1 MDGYRHQEL
10 SDETLE
16 KDIEAAVCVDPS
28 PEFLPRIRERIAN
41 ERVREGWLWSGSR
54 RWAGAAAAVT
64 AVAVIAVW
72 TLRDPSRAP
81 REAHLTGT
89 PPVESITPSVEPA
102 LPAPALVASSA
113 ESQKP
118 VSPPVA
124 RTSRLTRTPAVVKR
138 PEVLISLDE
147 AVALRQLIVAVAARQ
162 VQATDIPQL
171 AAASAPLPTIEEIVL
186 EPIELSPLDGLESE

>member
-28 PEFLPRIRERIAN
+28 PEFLPRIRERIAT

-54 RWAGAAAAVT
+54 RWAGAAAVVT

-81 REAHLTGT
+81 REAHITDT

-118 VSPPVA
+118 VSAPVVH
-124 RTSRLTRTPAVVKR
+124 TSRLTRTPAVVKR

-147 AVALRQLIVAVAARQ
+147 AVALRQLIVAIAARQ

-171 AAASAPLPTIEEIVL
+171 AAGSAPLPTIEEIVL
-186 EPIELSPLDGLESE
+186 EPIELSPIDGLESE

>member
-1 MDGYRHQEL
+1 MDGHTRQGM
-10 SDETLE
+10 SDEALE
-16 KDIEAAVCVDPS
+16 REIEAALGVDPS
-28 PEFLPRIRERIAN
+28 PEFLPRVRA
-41 ERVREGWLWSGSR
+41 RVASEQMHRGWYWSTGW
-54 RWAGAAAAVT
+54 RWAGVAAVVT

-102 LPAPALVASSA
+102 LPAPALVTSSA

-118 VSPPVA
+118 VSAPVA
-124 RTSRLTRTPAVVKR
+124 RTSRLTHTPVVVKR

-147 AVALRQLIVAVAARQ
+147 AVALRQLIVAIAARQ

-171 AAASAPLPTIEEIVL
+171 AAALAPLPTIEEIVL

>member
-1 MDGYRHQEL
+1 MDGYGHQEL

-16 KDIEAAVCVDPS
+16 KEIEAALGVDPS

-41 ERVREGWLWSGSR
+41 ERVREEWFWSGSW
-54 RWAGAAAAVT
+54 RWAGVAAVVT
-64 AVAVIAVW
+64 AAAVIAVW

-81 REAHLTGT
+81 REAHITDTAPAESTT
-89 PPVESITPSVEPA
+89 PPVEPA

-113 ESQKP
+113 ESPQP
-118 VSPPVA
+118 VSAPVA
-124 RTSRLTRTPAVVKR
+124 RTVRSTRTPAVVAR

-147 AVALRQLIVAVAARQ
+147 AVALRQLVVAIAARQ

-171 AAASAPLPTIEEIVL
+171 AAESAPLPTIEEIVL

>member
-10 SDETLE
+10 TDETLE
-16 KDIEAAVCVDPS
+16 KDIEAALGVDAS
-28 PEFLPRIRERIAN
+28 PEFLPRIRARIAN
-41 ERVREGWLWSGSR
+41 ERMQEGWFSSVSW
-54 RWAGAAAAVT
+54 RWARVAAVVT

-81 REAHLTGT
+81 REAHITDT
-89 PPVESITPSVEPA
+89 PPVESTPPVDSA

-113 ESQKP
+113 ESPKP
-118 VSPPVA
+118 VSAPVA
-124 RTSRLTRTPAVVKR
+124 RAVRSTRTPAVVAR

-147 AVALRQLIVAVAARQ
+147 AVALRQLIVAIAARQ